1 MNKEP
6 KKTIEIDFESLPSDE
21 LIEYVSFQ
29 NDYKNEAE
37 IAFSVFCDRF
47 QEKIFR
53 KSEIYCNKFDL
64 SEAVATYI
72 VNCTFARVWKYHS
85 FSKGKSKRSNVDA
98 AIEIWLCKILYNEI
112 VKYNTKNSCS
122 EKDEE
127 DLPIIDNFDALVDYF
142 IKCDDDEDDEVIE
155 RKRDLRKQLEDV
167 DRALAQLS
175 VKHRIIFL
183 TYKAY
188 GNDGYIPRKVSK
200 ALCERLELTQNSIRG
215 YKRVAENHIKTYL
228 TYLNGSK

>member
-1 MNKEP
+1 MKKEP

-21 LIEYVSFQ
+21 LVEYISFQ
-29 NDYKNEAE
+29 NDYKEEAE

-53 KSEIYCNKFDL
+53 KSEIYCNKFDF
-64 SEAVATYI
+64 SEAIAAYI
-72 VNCTFARVWKYHS
+72 VSCTFARVWKYHS
-85 FSKGKSKRSNVDA
+85 FNKGKSKRTNVDA

-112 VKYNTKNSCS
+112 VKYNTKHSCA

-127 DLPIIDNFDALVDYF
+127 DLPIIENFDALIDYF
-142 IKCDDDEDDEVIE
+142 IQCEDDEEDEVSE
-155 RKRDLRKQLEDV
+155 KKRDLRKQLDNVE
-167 DRALAQLS
+167 RALAQLS

-188 GNDGYIPRKVSK
+188 GNDGYIPRQVSK
-200 ALCERLELTQNSIRG
+200 ALCDRLELTQSSIRG
-215 YKRVAENHIKTYL
+215 YKKVAETHIKTYL